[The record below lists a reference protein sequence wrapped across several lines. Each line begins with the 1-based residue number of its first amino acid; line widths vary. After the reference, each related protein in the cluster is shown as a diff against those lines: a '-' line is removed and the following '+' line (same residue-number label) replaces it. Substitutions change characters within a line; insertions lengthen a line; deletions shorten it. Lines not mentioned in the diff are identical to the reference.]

1 MKVVKRDGKVKEYDS
16 QKIVEAIRAASR
28 DGGEMTAEDINRIA
42 EIVNNKCE
50 RLNSERISVEQIQ
63 DLVEDTLLKSRFN
76 QTAKAYILY
85 RDQRTQA
92 RGSITDKTFME
103 FLSGQSEYWN
113 TENSNKDA
121 TIVTTQRDY
130 LAGIAGTDL
139 ARRFLLP
146 KAVCDAHDAG
156 IIHQHDMD
164 YMAEKARNNC
174 CLVNLE
180 DMLQNGTVLNGV
192 KIDPQNR
199 LLTAT
204 TVATQII
211 TAVSSS
217 QYGGVTISLTHLAPY
232 VRKSANFYL
241 QEATE
246 ELKDIPMSQE
256 QRGKLI
262 LEISEKRLMK
272 EIKDAVQTFNYQV
285 NSMSS
290 TNGQAPFISVNM
302 WISEDPEYRKE
313 TAMLIEEFLKQRIL
327 GLKNEQGVYITPAFP
342 KLLYILDEDN
352 VREDSEYWDLT
363 VLAAKCSAK
372 RLVPDY
378 ISAKKMREFKGDVYP
393 CMGCRSFLTP
403 DRTTENYAKAMNY
416 KEGEHKYYGRF
427 NVGVTTINLVD
438 VALSSK
444 GKEDKFWKLLDER
457 CELCHIGLRARIDR
471 LLEVTADVAPILWR
485 HGAFA
490 RLEYGEK
497 LDNLVHNGY
506 STASLGYAGLYECV
520 KYMKGVSHT
529 DPAGKEFGLRVMQR
543 LNDLCAKWKADE
555 NIDYSVYGSPI
566 ESTTYKFAK
575 KLKARF
581 GADIFEKLD
590 GKDRNYITNSYH
602 VPVFE
607 EIDAFEKL
615 ALEAEFQK
623 LSPGGAI
630 SYIETTDLTGNVE
643 AVLEVIKFIYDNIMY
658 AELNTKSDYCQA
670 CGYDGELLI
679 TEDMHWYCPNCGNH
693 DEKRLNVARRTCG
706 YIGTQLFNFGRTQ
719 EIKER
724 VIHLGA
730 E

>member
-1 MKVVKRDGKVKEYDS
+1 MKVVKRDGKVKEFDS
-16 QKIVEAIRAASR
+16 QKIAEAIRAASR
-28 DGGEMTAEDINRIA
+28 DSGEMTAEDINRIA

-246 ELKDIPMSQE
+246 ELKDIPMSHE

-378 ISAKKMREFKGDVYP
+378 ISAKKMREFKLKQGDSPGHGDVYP
-393 CMGCRSFLTP
+393 CMG
-403 DRTTENYAKAMNY
+403 K
-416 KEGEHKYYGRF
+416 
-427 NVGVTTINLVD
+427 
-438 VALSSK
+438 
-444 GKEDKFWKLLDER
+444 
-457 CELCHIGLRARIDR
+457 
-471 LLEVTADVAPILWR
+471 
-485 HGAFA
+485 
-490 RLEYGEK
+490 
-497 LDNLVHNGY
+497 
-506 STASLGYAGLYECV
+506 
-520 KYMKGVSHT
+520 
-529 DPAGKEFGLRVMQR
+529 
-543 LNDLCAKWKADE
+543 
-555 NIDYSVYGSPI
+555 
-566 ESTTYKFAK
+566 
-575 KLKARF
+575 
-581 GADIFEKLD
+581 
-590 GKDRNYITNSYH
+590 
-602 VPVFE
+602 
-607 EIDAFEKL
+607 
-615 ALEAEFQK
+615 
-623 LSPGGAI
+623 
-630 SYIETTDLTGNVE
+630 
-643 AVLEVIKFIYDNIMY
+643 
-658 AELNTKSDYCQA
+658 
-670 CGYDGELLI
+670 
-679 TEDMHWYCPNCGNH
+679 
-693 DEKRLNVARRTCG
+693 
-706 YIGTQLFNFGRTQ
+706 
-719 EIKER
+719 
-724 VIHLGA
+724 
-730 E
+730 